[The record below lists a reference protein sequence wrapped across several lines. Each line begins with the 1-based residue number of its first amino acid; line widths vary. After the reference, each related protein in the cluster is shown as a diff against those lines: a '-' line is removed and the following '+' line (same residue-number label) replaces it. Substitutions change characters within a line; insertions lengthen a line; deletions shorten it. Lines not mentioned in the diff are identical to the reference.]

1 MSKIGVSI
9 TFIAALVYGVFN
21 IVFNFIFPEFINEM
35 ISISKDDMLEN
46 LTSQVKIWK
55 WN

>member
-35 ISISKDDMLEN
+35 ISISKDDMLKQIN
-46 LTSQVKIWK
+46 ITSKEWK